1 MTSWYMLTLVGKD
14 QAGIVSQ
21 ITAALFNGGCNLGE
35 ASMNRLGVNFTMML
49 MVEFD
54 GSVDALTS
62 MVTPV
67 TQGLGLQH
75 HIDGIDGK
83 LHQHDS
89 RDVCLSVY
97 GADRA
102 GIVANV
108 TDALAAAGLNILELE
123 SSVGGTDEKPIYIMQ
138 IDGHAANGLKS
149 IEVAVEQI
157 RKSGIEITLNTTDTM
172 IG

>member
-1 MTSWYMLTLVGKD
+1 MTSWFMLTLVGKD
-14 QAGIVSQ
+14 HTGIVSQ
-21 ITAALFNGGCNLGE
+21 VTAALFNGGCNLGE

-54 GSVDALTS
+54 GDRDELSGLIS
-62 MVTPV
+62 GVTKAS
-67 TQGLGLQH
+67 GLHH
-75 HIDGIDGK
+75 HIDDIDGK
-83 LHQHDS
+83 LHKHE
-89 RDVCLSVY
+89 RIDVCLSVY

-108 TDALAAAGLNILELE
+108 TESLAAAGLNILELE

-138 IDGHAANGLKS
+138 IDGHATQGQPAIDK
-149 IEVAVEQI
+149 AVEQI
-157 RKSGIEITLNTTDTM
+157 RKSGIEISLNSADTM